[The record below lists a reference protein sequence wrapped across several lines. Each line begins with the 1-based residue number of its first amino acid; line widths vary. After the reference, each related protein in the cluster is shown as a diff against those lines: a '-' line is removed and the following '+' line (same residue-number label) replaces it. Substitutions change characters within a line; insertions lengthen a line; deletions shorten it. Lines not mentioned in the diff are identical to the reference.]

1 MLESTL
7 KCNEPLTYKQIV
19 HIVDRAVE
27 EGLKVLKE
35 INPDIHM
42 LKYEKGD
49 DLWVLKDRL
58 VLGMM
63 LELMFMGLFNHEEG
77 LP

>member
-7 KCNEPLTYKQIV
+7 KKNQPLTYKQIV
-19 HIVDRAVE
+19 DIVDRAVE

-63 LELMFMGLFNHEEG
+63 LELMFMGLFNDQED